1 MESSA
6 GTADSTRA
14 IPTDPLTSATNTT
27 TSMLECCN
35 NGNLSHLKD
44 LLVAHAKTESLP
56 SAHDMLMRACNA
68 RQPHIVQF
76 IVERFS
82 DIQPSL
88 ELHSAAFS
96 GGVDVYSIILN
107 EFPKLKDHSF
117 GHTSD
122 PISQAVL
129 NGDTVMLDFVLGQGF
144 NVKNSHYCY
153 VPVCQ
158 PCRSFKITEEGIFS
172 IELIY
177 CWDHRS

>member
-1 MESSA
+1 MTSSA
-6 GTADSTRA
+6 GSADPARA
-14 IPTDPLTSATNTT
+14 IPAGPLMSATNTS
-27 TSMLECCN
+27 TSMLECCE

-44 LLVAHAKTESLP
+44 LLAAHAETESPPL
-56 SAHDMLMRACNA
+56 AHDMLVRACNA

-82 DIQPSL
+82 DVQPSL
-88 ELHSAAFS
+88 DLHSAAFS

-107 EFPKLKDHSF
+107 KFPKLKDHSF

-153 VPVCQ
+153 IPVCR
-158 PCRSFKITEEGIFS
+158 PRRS
-172 IELIY
+172 
-177 CWDHRS
+177 C